1 MLYII
6 YIYIYIGYMQN
17 PHYADYTVDAI
28 QSIILSGEVM
38 LKYLQKTKQ
47 KNNKNTKQLKI
58 TISTT

>member
-1 MLYII
+1 
-6 YIYIYIGYMQN
+6 MQN